1 MFFDLATPAWTDA
14 SSTQS
19 STKNLCRSL
28 HPPQQQH
35 GCLERCWG
43 EQNYK
48 LGLHHEATPETR
60 QQLISCIF
68 GVWLVF
74 FGRTMKKLT
83 LTTIGTVAA
92 VLAFSTGCSQSKIDA
107 LNTQLDDV
115 RTALDDAEVAQ
126 SVAEREMNVAQDQ
139 SETAYANLHNVQ
151 RQLAEQKKRADQL
164 AEELAHHRLEI
175 ERASAENQR
184 LRVITL
190 NQPAQEKH
198 IAQLEAASK
207 ALNTRY
213 DLKVAEYE
221 TFVAKTAQALAAK
234 DKRISE
240 LSAPV
245 K

>member
-1 MFFDLATPAWTDA
+1 
-14 SSTQS
+14 
-19 STKNLCRSL
+19 
-28 HPPQQQH
+28 
-35 GCLERCWG
+35 
-43 EQNYK
+43 
-48 LGLHHEATPETR
+48 
-60 QQLISCIF
+60 
-68 GVWLVF
+68 
-74 FGRTMKKLT
+74 MKVLT

-92 VLAFSTGCSQSKIDA
+92 VLAFSTGCSQSEIDA
-107 LNTQLDDV
+107 LNTELY
-115 RTALDDAEVAQ
+115 DAHTNLESSHRDLYVAKEAQ
-126 SVAEREMNVAQDQ
+126 KVAEREMTVAQDQ

-164 AEELAHHRLEI
+164 AEKLAHHRLEI

-240 LSAPV
+240 LETQLSAAQN
-245 K
+245 KN